1 MGARPRALAR
11 RLTPMDFTLSD
22 EQRTIQETLREFGE
36 REVKPYAAAWDR
48 DERFPAETV
57 RRLGELGFLGMS
69 LPEDVG
75 GGGADAL
82 SAALVVEGVARYD
95 ASLGLTVASHTGLA
109 SGHLNAY
116 ADDALR
122 RRFLPRMARGEWLGA
137 WCLTEP
143 GSGSDAAGLRTR
155 AVRDGDSWVLNG
167 SKMFITQGTVGQV
180 YVVLA
185 STAPDQGQ
193 RGISAFVVERGTP
206 GLGTG
211 RKIEKLGLRSS
222 DTAEV
227 VLENVRIPAD
237 HLIGQLNQG
246 FKQTLRILDGGRVGI
261 AAWCLGI
268 GRGALE
274 EAIAYSKERTA
285 FGRPIAE
292 LQAIQF
298 MLADMA
304 TRLDAA
310 RVLLYRAAWLK
321 DAGQPFRAAASMAKL
336 TASEA
341 AMWATTKAV
350 QIFGGYGYM
359 RDYPVERYMRDAK
372 LGEIGEGTSEVQRI
386 VIARALLSGG
396 IAAL

>member
-1 MGARPRALAR
+1 
-11 RLTPMDFTLSD
+11 MDFTFSD
-22 EQRTIQETLREFGE
+22 EHRHIQETIRDFGE
-36 REVKPYAAAWDR
+36 REVKPHAGAWDR
-48 DERFPAETV
+48 EERFPHETV
-57 RRLGELGFLGMS
+57 QRLAALGFMGVA

-75 GGGADAL
+75 GGGADTLANL
-82 SAALVVEGVARYD
+82 LVVEGIARYD

-109 SGHLNAY
+109 SGHINLFAS
-116 ADDALR
+116 DTLR
-122 RRFLPRMARGEWLGA
+122 RRYLPRMARGEWLGA

-155 AVRDGDSWVLNG
+155 AVRDGDAWVLDG
-167 SKMFITQGTVGQV
+167 SKMFITQGTVGHV
-180 YVVLA
+180 YVVMA
-185 STAPDQGQ
+185 ATAPDQGQ
-193 RGISAFVVERGTP
+193 RGISAFVVEKGAK
-206 GLGTG
+206 GLSNG

-227 VLENVRIPAD
+227 VLENVRVPAEN
-237 HLIGQLNQG
+237 LIGEVNQG
-246 FKQTLRILDGGRVGI
+246 FKQALRLLDGGRVGM

-274 EAIAYSKERTA
+274 EALAYAQERTA

-298 MLADMA
+298 MLADMG

-310 RVLLYRAAWLK
+310 RLLTYRAAYLK
-321 DAGQPFRAAASMAKL
+321 DAGRPFRAEASMAKL
-336 TASEA
+336 MASEA

-372 LGEIGEGTSEVQRI
+372 LGEIGEGTSEVQRM
-386 VIARALLSGG
+386 VIARTLLGEAVAS
-396 IAAL
+396 L

>member
-1 MGARPRALAR
+1 
-11 RLTPMDFTLSD
+11 MDFSLTE
-22 EQRTIQETLREFGE
+22 EQRSIQATVREFGE
-36 REVKPYAAAWDR
+36 REIRPHAAAWDR
-48 DERFPAETV
+48 EERFPLETV
-57 RRLGELGFLGMS
+57 RRLGALGFLGMS

-82 SAALVVEGVARYD
+82 GSALVVEGVARYD

-109 SGHLNAY
+109 SGHLNAF
-116 ADDALR
+116 ASDALR
-122 RRFLPRMARGEWLGA
+122 HRYLPRMARGEWLGA

-155 AVRDGDSWVLNG
+155 AVRDGDGWVLTG
-167 SKMFITQGTVGQV
+167 SKMFITQGTVGDV

-185 STAPDQGQ
+185 STAPDLGQ
-193 RGISAFVVERGTP
+193 RGISAFVVERGSP

-227 VLENVRIPAD
+227 VLDQVRVPAD
-237 HLIGQLNQG
+237 HLIGEVNHG
-246 FKQTLRILDGGRVGI
+246 FKQTLSILDGGRIGI

-274 EAIAYSKERTA
+274 EALVYARERTA

-310 RVLLYRAAWLK
+310 RMLLYRAAYLK
-321 DAGQPFRAAASMAKL
+321 DAGVPYRAEASMAKL
-336 TASEA
+336 AASEA
-341 AMWATTKAV
+341 AMWVTTKAV

-372 LGEIGEGTSEVQRI
+372 LGEIGEGTSEVQRL
-386 VIARALLSGG
+386 VIARALLAGTLGS
-396 IAAL
+396 L

>member
-1 MGARPRALAR
+1 
-11 RLTPMDFTLSD
+11 MDFSLTE
-22 EQRTIQETLREFGE
+22 EQRSIQATVRDFGE
-36 REVKPYAAAWDR
+36 REIRPHAAAWDR
-48 DERFPAETV
+48 EERFPLETV
-57 RRLGELGFLGMS
+57 RRLGTLGFLGMS

-75 GGGADAL
+75 GGGADVL
-82 SAALVVEGVARYD
+82 GSALVVEGVARYD

-109 SGHLNAY
+109 SGHLNAF
-116 ADDALR
+116 ASDALR
-122 RRFLPRMARGEWLGA
+122 HRYLPRMARGEWLGA

-155 AVRDGDSWVLNG
+155 AVRDGDGWVLTG
-167 SKMFITQGTVGQV
+167 SKMFITQGTVGDV

-185 STAPDQGQ
+185 STAPDLGQ
-193 RGISAFVVERGTP
+193 RGISAFVVERGTE

-227 VLENVRIPAD
+227 VLDHVRVPAD
-237 HLIGQLNQG
+237 HLIGEENQG
-246 FKQTLRILDGGRVGI
+246 FKQTLRILDGGRIGI

-274 EAIAYSKERTA
+274 EALAYAQERTA
-285 FGRPIAE
+285 FGRPIAD

-310 RVLLYRAAWLK
+310 RMLLYRAAYLK
-321 DAGQPFRAAASMAKL
+321 GAGVPYRAEASMAKL
-336 TASEA
+336 AASEA

-350 QIFGGYGYM
+350 QIFGVYGYT

-372 LGEIGEGTSEVQRI
+372 LGEIGEGTSEVQRL
-386 VIARALLSGG
+386 VIARALLAGTLGS
-396 IAAL
+396 L

>member
-1 MGARPRALAR
+1 
-11 RLTPMDFTLSD
+11 MDFTLSD
-22 EQRTIQETLREFGE
+22 EHRSIEATIREFGE
-36 REVKPYAAAWDR
+36 REVKPYASAWDR
-48 DERFPAETV
+48 DERFPMETV
-57 RRLGELGFLGMS
+57 RRLGDLGFLGVA
-69 LPEDVG
+69 LPEDVD

-82 SAALVVEGVARYD
+82 ASALVVEGIARYD

-109 SGHLNAY
+109 SGHLNAF
-116 ADDALR
+116 ASDALR

-155 AVRDGDSWVLNG
+155 AVRDGDEWVLTG
-167 SKMFITQGTVGQV
+167 SKMFITQGTVGHV

-185 STAPDQGQ
+185 STAPDLAQ

-227 VLENVRIPAD
+227 VLDRVRVPAD
-237 HLIGQLNQG
+237 HLIGDENQG
-246 FKQTLRILDGGRVGI
+246 FKQTLHVLDGGRIGI

-274 EAIAYSKERTA
+274 EAVAYAKERTA
-285 FGRPIAE
+285 FGRPLAE

-304 TRLDAA
+304 TRLAAA
-310 RVLLYRAAWLK
+310 RVLLYRAAYLK
-321 DAGQPFRAAASMAKL
+321 SAGEPYRTPASMAKL

-341 AMWATTKAV
+341 AMWVTTKAV
-350 QIFGGYGYM
+350 QIFGGYGYT
-359 RDYPVERYMRDAK
+359 RDFPVERYMRDAK
-372 LGEIGEGTSEVQRI
+372 LGEIGEGTSEVQRL
-386 VIARALLSGG
+386 VIARALLAGG
-396 IAAL
+396 VASL